1 MSITLAGISLPDLV
15 IEDEYA
21 QAGVRSVVEFSL
33 GGRPIIWEDLRYG
46 KTIDLVGTGDT
57 GWIDRSTLEQL
68 QSIANIPLQEFTLD
82 YEGELKSVRFRQED
96 PPVISA
102 TPILPRPNHVDGDWY
117 ANVRIK
123 LMEV

>member
-1 MSITLAGISLPDLV
+1 MSITLAGITLPDLV

-33 GGRPIIWEDLRYG
+33 GGRPIIWEDEKFGR
-46 KTIDLVGTGDT
+46 TIDLVGGNDT
-57 GWIDRSTLEQL
+57 GWIERSTLEQL
-68 QSIANIPLQEFTLD
+68 KALANVPLQEFVLD
-82 YEGELKSVRFRQED
+82 YEGETKSVRFRQED

-102 TPILPRPNHVDGDWY
+102 LPILPRPNHVDGDWY